1 MQAKS
6 TPDVE
11 TSKAGA
17 ASAADRRRPRRAV
30 SMRGFLVR
38 SGGISHVINLIDLNY
53 GGCGI
58 QVPVELEVDESVTM
72 SVMGRGSIA
81 AQVRWYAGGK
91 AGLVFEPIPEETK
104 QQIERRAARIEVPGT
119 IGLKVLG
126 RNTFRVRIFDLST
139 DGCKV
144 ELVERPS
151 EGDTMLV
158 KFDGIEVMD
167 ADVAWVEGHVAGLK
181 FVNPIHPA
189 VLDLL
194 MERLATR

>member
-1 MQAKS
+1 MHAKS
-6 TPDVE
+6 TPHVA
-11 TSKAGA
+11 TSNADQT
-17 ASAADRRRPRRAV
+17 AADRRRPRRAV
-30 SMRGFLVR
+30 SMRGVLIR
-38 SGGISHVINLIDLNY
+38 DGGVSHVINLVDLNY

-58 QVPVELEVDESVTM
+58 QVPVELGVGESVQM

-81 AQVRWYAGGK
+81 AQVRWYADGK
-91 AGLVFEPIPEETK
+91 AGLVFEPIPDAIKER
-104 QQIERRAARIEVPGT
+104 IERRAARAEVPSM
-119 IGLKVLG
+119 IGLKLLG

-151 EGDTMLV
+151 VGDIMLV
-158 KFDGIEVMD
+158 KFDGLEAVD
-167 ADVAWVEGHVAGLK
+167 AEVAWVEGHIAGLK

-194 MERLATR
+194 LQRLTA